1 MLRRLARP
9 SRRRQ
14 CPISVAPSGSD
25 TYRSGVGRP
34 LEIPGDGGTED
45 QVEGEP
51 ERSGEW
57 EEQQGERDHEGD
69 TAPAHGLPRR
79 IRPRPH
85 DHEEEAD
92 AEDGLGGDEIE
103 EERAE
108 EIALFAPVEAE
119 AARRPALAQSEPG
132 AGRARAA
139 AARAAE
145 QQGAPEEA
153 RGPLPASYGGLL
165 SRGQAWGDRSSSRR
179 SPARSC

>member
-69 TAPAHGLPRR
+69 TAQRMACHGGVRHVHTR
-79 IRPRPH
+79 TR
-85 DHEEEAD
+85 
-92 AEDGLGGDEIE
+92 
-103 EERAE
+103 
-108 EIALFAPVEAE
+108 
-119 AARRPALAQSEPG
+119 RRPTPKTAPAALSFYVGEP
-132 AGRARAA
+132 R
-139 AARAAE
+139 E
-145 QQGAPEEA
+145 HAP
-153 RGPLPASYGGLL
+153 
-165 SRGQAWGDRSSSRR
+165 
-179 SPARSC
+179 